1 MSSYYIYLG
10 TTIFLIG
17 CLGIILNR
25 KNLILL
31 LMSLEILLLS
41 LSFLLLFFSSFLDS
55 FLGQFFSL
63 YLLTLSAAESA
74 LGLGIFIAYYRV
86 RGSISL
92 HFLSLLKG

>member
-1 MSSYYIYLG
+1 MIGSF
-10 TTIFLIG
+10 IFLIG

-41 LSFLLLFFSSFLDS
+41 ITFLLLFFSIFLDS
-55 FLGQFFSL
+55 FIGQIFSI
-63 YLLTLSAAESA
+63 YLLTLSASESA
-74 LGLGIFIAYYRV
+74 LGLGIFLAYYRL

-92 HFLSLLKG
+92 HHITLLHG

>member
-1 MSSYYIYLG
+1 MILFVG
-10 TTIFLIG
+10 FIVFIIG

-41 LSFLLLFFSSFLDS
+41 LSFILLVLSSLLDC
-55 FLGQFFSL
+55 FLGQFYSL

-74 LGLGIFIAYYRV
+74 IGLGIFIAYYRI

-92 HFLSLLKG
+92 HLLSFLRG